1 MTRKKRL
8 LMALR
13 GERVDRVPFWYMRQA
28 GRYLPEYRQ
37 VRTQANG
44 FLELCLNPVLAT
56 EVALQPLRRFGMD
69 GAILFSDI
77 LIVPFG
83 LGVRVS
89 FEEGEGPKL
98 ERLASLDQLPV
109 LDRARF
115 AERLAPVYDAV
126 ARIKARLEPETTLI
140 GFAGAPWTVATYMIE
155 GGSSRE
161 FARTKSFAFQDPK
174 GFDRLI
180 ELLVVTTV
188 EHLSAQIS
196 AGAEVVQVF
205 DSWASALPAHAFER
219 WAITPMR
226 TIADA
231 LRARHPGVPII
242 GFPRMAGAGYE
253 PFVERS
259 GVDAVSLDWTVPG
272 SWAARRLQPTVAL
285 QGNLD
290 PQLVV
295 VGGSAMLEE
304 ATAILEALSG
314 GPFVFNLGHGI
325 VPETPP
331 DHVAALSDAIR
342 AFRPTS

>member
-1 MTRKKRL
+1 MTTKKRL
-8 LMALR
+8 LTALR
-13 GERVDRVPFWYMRQA
+13 GERVDRVPFWFMRQA

-37 VRTQANG
+37 LRTQANG
-44 FLELCLNPVLAT
+44 FLELCLNPTLAT
-56 EVALQPLRRFGMD
+56 EVTLQPLRRFGMD

-77 LIVPFG
+77 LIVPHG
-83 LGVRVS
+83 LGVRVW

-98 ERLASLDQLPV
+98 ERLGSLDHLPRF
-109 LDRARF
+109 DHQHF

-155 GGSSRE
+155 GGSSRD
-161 FARTKSFAFQDPK
+161 FARTKSFAFQDPN

-180 ELLVVTTV
+180 ELLVVTTI

-205 DSWASALPAHAFER
+205 DSWASALPARAFER
-219 WAITPMR
+219 WSIAPMR
-226 TIADA
+226 AIADA
-231 LRARHPGVPII
+231 LHARHPGVPII
-242 GFPRMAGAGYE
+242 GFPRLAGAGYE
-253 PFVERS
+253 AFVARA
-259 GVDAVSLDWTVPG
+259 GVDAVSLDGTVPCA
-272 SWAARRLQPTVAL
+272 WAAERLQPTAAL

-290 PQLVV
+290 PLLVV

-304 ATAILEALSG
+304 ANAILEALSS

-331 DHVAALSDAIR
+331 DHVAALSEAIR
-342 AFRPTS
+342 AFRLAR